1 MAWLWMARRYGLRPT
16 LRYWRAY
23 RERLVID
30 YAAIF
35 TADELALLGDHF
47 TMPWERSA

>member
-1 MAWLWMARRYGLRPT
+1 MVRRYGLRRT
-16 LRYWRAY
+16 WRYWRGY

-35 TADELALLGDHF
+35 TADELALLGEHF
-47 TMPWERSA
+47 TMPWERAA